1 MHMHIVRICTVK
13 LTPNRGV
20 AHLRR
25 TAEQGKPLAE
35 AAGEV
40 MYGASFL
47 SWFAEEAKRIDGE
60 LIAVRQ
66 PHCALLVMGV
76 CGRSSPSVVV
86 TTPFRLIFYSQ
97 PLRRRL
103 VITLPGTVIP
113 HAPIKDGVVCLCVRV
128 SRPGHQRSG
137 RS

>member
-97 PLRRRL
+97 PFAAEARDHFAWDCDSTR
-103 VITLPGTVIP
+103 TY
-113 HAPIKDGVVCLCVRV
+113 
-128 SRPGHQRSG
+128 
-137 RS
+137 